1 MKIVLFG
8 IYGGSG
14 RDFNPGC
21 FLLAWNTVLALRKRI
36 PEAEIE
42 VLAPDKFFGNA
53 APAMETVD
61 GITINFD
68 RLQFGPRVEN
78 ADVLVIGG
86 DNLWSLPRMPVWKRL
101 ARRILNVF
109 GAYKLPFLLEEWD
122 LLKRQKPVVVFNCVS
137 SRSSERVLK
146 QWSRPLS
153 RCCKRAAYVGVR
165 DSTLETILR
174 DNLGWSNV
182 FKVPDPVIGLR
193 PEALSPHSVPP
204 IPKTDKPILGIALR
218 PSWAGAFAVAFEKL
232 TAEFEQYHVCFYSYS
247 RMHQHSAAHAAIR
260 RWISGDISFI
270 DAPMTPSEAY
280 SLTGRF
286 DVVLNDCYHGTIAA
300 IIHGKPIIPV
310 RFREPEI
317 SRRSQLFELLG
328 VPDRSI
334 RIADP
339 RRPVG
344 HQANIENLLEHLPVF
359 LREPL
364 SIPPDAL
371 ARARAAV
378 DKHYD
383 DMVKAVIDQIDSS
396 SHLR

>member
-8 IYGGSG
+8 IFGGSG

-21 FLLAWNTVLALRKRI
+21 FLLASNTVQALRKRI

-42 VLAPDKFFGNA
+42 VIAPDNFFGNA
-53 APAMETVD
+53 APATETVD

-68 RLQFGPRVEN
+68 RSQFQSRVAS

-86 DNLWSLPRMPVWKRL
+86 DNLWTLPPMPVWKRL
-101 ARRILNVF
+101 ARRTLNTF

-122 LLKRQKPVVVFNCVS
+122 LLKKQKPVVVFNCIS
-137 SRSSERVLK
+137 SRSSERVLM

-165 DSTLETILR
+165 DSTLETVLR
-174 DNLGWSNV
+174 NNLGWSNV
-182 FKVPDPVIGLR
+182 FKVPDPVLGLR
-193 PEALSPHSVPP
+193 PEALSPKFVPP
-204 IPKTDKPILGIALR
+204 IPKSDKPILGVALR
-218 PSWAGAFAVAFEKL
+218 PSWVGAFAAAFEQLKS
-232 TAEFEQYHVCFYSYS
+232 EFERYHVCFYSYS
-247 RMHQHSAAHAAIR
+247 RMHQHSVAHAAIR

-280 SLTGRF
+280 SLTGCF

-300 IIHGKPIIPV
+300 IIHEKPIIPV
-310 RFREPEI
+310 RFREPEL

-344 HQANIENLLEHLPVF
+344 HQGNIENLLEHLPAL

-364 SIPPDAL
+364 SIPADAL

-383 DMVKAVIDQIDSS
+383 DMATALTNQIDS
-396 SHLR
+396 